1 TGVTAIASATTT
13 VPATAT
19 DSATSTTPATS
30 TAIPT
35 VSPAP
40 PGGVCNAVDF
50 PAPIRQRPT
59 PGVGGDP
66 GPFYGAPDDELVFP
80 LGTYY
85 YDHGSAA
92 GTHFWNV
99 CSPGDPVAILAF
111 MRQSILSS
119 SWTLLPNTGLHQD
132 PLSLGAEKP
141 VSPPTTPEYCR
152 TLQIKVGL
160 YPGYP
165 GE

>member
-1 TGVTAIASATTT
+1 MLHLVPKQSCSHRLRVALILGALMILLSGCNGVTAIASATTT

-99 CSPGDPVAILAF
+99 CSPG
-111 MRQSILSS
+111 
-119 SWTLLPNTGLHQD
+119 
-132 PLSLGAEKP
+132 
-141 VSPPTTPEYCR
+141 
-152 TLQIKVGL
+152 
-160 YPGYP
+160 
-165 GE
+165 